1 MFLLVLLHSFS
12 KLFVCFLIFLIFDI
26 FSSLS
31 FIYLNILS
39 MMVLYSLNNNLLFEA
54 FVNMLLL
61 SVFLLDFH
69 YGANLFVCL
78 VIFFFFLWTA
88 TFSWKL
94 IWGTSMWSIMKML
107 STREYFLVVSIVL
120 LEASASPRPL

>member
-78 VIFFFFLWTA
+78 VIFFFLSVNCYFFMETYLGNFYVVYYEDAFNQRVFSCCFYCTA
-88 TFSWKL
+88 
-94 IWGTSMWSIMKML
+94 
-107 STREYFLVVSIVL
+107 
-120 LEASASPRPL
+120 